1 MSSQAISDIKS
12 YRRRLLRHHISEF
25 EIAAEAGQ
33 ESLFTAD
40 VDWGL
45 MVRMITQL
53 AGDIGKDQTAKL
65 LHRLADLTA
74 EGAFLSF
81 SKTDLTEI

>member
-1 MSSQAISDIKS
+1 MSSPVISNIKS

-25 EIAAEAGQ
+25 EIAVEAGR

-40 VDWGL
+40 ADWGL

-65 LHRLADLTA
+65 LQRLADLTSK
-74 EGAFLSF
+74 GAFLSF